1 MRDSRLYR
9 TVRNQSIEICIFL
22 RHLQW
27 RWPWYVQST
36 LMNIVYINILFAIS
50 SFWISRKM
58 QLDAAWSH
66 RGAQDWT
73 GTTLTLEIWLLVFLV
88 CSSLMNYNLSYPS
101 VCNSLSTHFF
111 FVILLRH
118 GKIKIK
124 LQKLPIGLNLPIR
137 QLTLCSSSLNQS

>member
-27 RWPWYVQST
+27 RWPWYVEST

-58 QLDAAWSH
+58 QLDAVWSH

-88 CSSLMNYNLSYPS
+88 CSSLMNYNLSYRS

-111 FVILLRH
+111 CNFVTAW
-118 GKIKIK
+118 
-124 LQKLPIGLNLPIR
+124 Q
-137 QLTLCSSSLNQS
+137 NQNQITEITDRFKFTYTSANFVF

>member
-50 SFWISRKM
+50 PFWISRKM
-58 QLDAAWSH
+58 QFDAAWSH

-88 CSSLMNYNLSYPS
+88 CSSLTNYNLSYPS
-101 VCNSLSTHFF
+101 LSTHFF
-111 FVILLRH
+111 VIFLRH
-118 GKIKIK
+118 GKIKINI
-124 LQKLPIGLNLPIR
+124 QKLPIGLNLPIR